1 MNNVISFDGFFNYR
15 HLALLCDVM
24 TAKGYLMGITRR
36 GMNRQVRKPVHL
48 IMSLRKTVE
57 ASGNKQQGSCCLS
70 VPKGFGHYL
79 RLRGKVFCN
88 LSVTQGQ

>member
-1 MNNVISFDGFFNYR
+1 MISLIIPFFCCFLGTLR
-15 HLALLCDVM
+15 
-24 TAKGYLMGITRR
+24 
-36 GMNRQVRKPVHL
+36 
-48 IMSLRKTVE
+48 MSLRKTVE

-70 VPKGFGHYL
+70 VLKGVGHYL